1 MRSGNRRGRGL
12 GRGSRSGCARHL
24 PPATAII
31 TRRGPLHTV
40 QVAYVA
46 DRCPSDVNVPPT
58 TVKAARIGD
67 LLHADL
73 TEHATNR

>member
-1 MRSGNRRGRGL
+1 MVSVAGA
-12 GRGSRSGCARHL
+12 GSHTSACALLHIRIL
-24 PPATAII
+24 AGATAII
-31 TRRGPLHTV
+31 TRSGPLHTV
-40 QVAYVA
+40 QAAYLA

-73 TEHATNR
+73 TEHAIDR